1 MELSLHGLYLK
12 KRKEKKRKEQK
23 IQVLWFGVPI
33 KLTKTD
39 WMHYLF
45 IWVHLSPN
53 LSLHVSKSNFSI
65 IRSWYYVIFSQFSMW
80 LRFLMRTMLWWTLM
94 ELIMELFLTSK
105 ESSSL
110 MRICWLPILFGLTKM
125 RWSFWFICFGLNWNK
140 LVMLLY

>member
-45 IWVHLSPN
+45 I
-53 LSLHVSKSNFSI
+53 
-65 IRSWYYVIFSQFSMW
+65 
-80 LRFLMRTMLWWTLM
+80 
-94 ELIMELFLTSK
+94 
-105 ESSSL
+105 
-110 MRICWLPILFGLTKM
+110 
-125 RWSFWFICFGLNWNK
+125 
-140 LVMLLY
+140 